1 MTNELLKEYL
11 KNRRLE
17 LGLSLRDVAR
27 LVGVNASS
35 VMRWET
41 GDIDNMKRDR
51 VLAYAKALQVPP
63 AVIMGWEDIPTGI
76 ISELTNYEE
85 QLLDK
90 FRALP
95 PHRQHDVERIIN
107 MYYEEVSP

>member
-107 MYYEEVSP
+107 MYYEEASS